1 MPRFFF
7 DLYNDTT
14 VTDDEGQEFPDLQTA
29 RVEAVKQVR
38 KLIGGLV
45 VENGTIDLLHFL
57 QLRDEDGNI
66 VHRIEFREAVR
77 FLRGGRPVSPP

>member
-29 RVEAVKQVR
+29 KAEAVKQVR

-45 VENGTIDLLHFL
+45 VENGRIDLLHYL
-57 QLRDEDGNI
+57 EVRDEAGGV
-66 VHRIEFREAVR
+66 VHRVEFDEAVT
-77 FLRGGRPVSPP
+77 FLRSGRPL